1 MKAPKEKQRPG
12 KGAASQKPDK
22 APDYLG
28 EIVKMLRERARFYFA
43 RYEAKHD
50 PRDAHRAAAFQ
61 AALVG
66 ILEARMP

>member
-1 MKAPKEKQRPG
+1 MTSPKEKRRPAT
-12 KGAASQKPDK
+12 GAALLKPNMT
-22 APDYLG
+22 PDYLG
-28 EIVKMLRERARFYFA
+28 EIVKMLRQRARFYFA

-66 ILEARMP
+66 ILEARRP